1 MIYYETLPSNSCTV
15 SFITFVINYALNL
28 DFTTHPFLPHAQRAF
43 YPTMKTLLT
52 TLISLSLL
60 MIALQFFQDD
70 LVFKRTEIDHGEWW
84 RIITGNF
91 VHTNYPHLALNLTGL
106 WIMGFLFSDSFN
118 TKKIL
123 MSTVFL
129 SIVTGLLLYWFSR
142 ELDWYAGF
150 SGVLYGLFLIG
161 AFTAITQKDF
171 LFGIGVALLII
182 GKVLWGHFMGGS
194 ESSAELI
201 GVPVATDAHLFGIT
215 GALFVAAFLGVQHYF
230 QERSRSTA
238 R

>member
-1 MIYYETLPSNSCTV
+1 
-15 SFITFVINYALNL
+15 
-28 DFTTHPFLPHAQRAF
+28 
-43 YPTMKTLLT
+43 MKTTLI

-70 LVFKRTEIDHGEWW
+70 LVFKRDAINHGEWW
-84 RIITGNF
+84 RLITGNF

-118 TKKIL
+118 PKKIL
-123 MSTVFL
+123 ISTLFL
-129 SIVTGLLLYWFSR
+129 SIFTGLLLYWFSP
-142 ELDWYAGF
+142 ELGWYAGF
-150 SGVLYGLFLIG
+150 SGVLYGLFLVG
-161 AFTAITQKDF
+161 AITAIYQKDF
-171 LFGIGVALLII
+171 IFGIGVALLII

-215 GALFVAAFLGVQHYF
+215 GALIIGALLGIQHF
-230 QERSRSTA
+230 IQERSRSTA

>member
-1 MIYYETLPSNSCTV
+1 
-15 SFITFVINYALNL
+15 
-28 DFTTHPFLPHAQRAF
+28 
-43 YPTMKTLLT
+43 
-52 TLISLSLL
+52 

-70 LVFKRTEIDHGEWW
+70 LVFKRNEIDHGEWW

-129 SIVTGLLLYWFSR
+129 STVTGLLLYQFSR

-150 SGVLYGLFLIG
+150 SGVLYGLFFIG
-161 AFTAITQKDF
+161 AITAITQKDF
-171 LFGIGVALLII
+171 LFGTGVALLII

-194 ESSAELI
+194 ESSEELI

-215 GALFVAAFLGVQHYF
+215 GALFVAAFLGAQYYS